1 MASIYSTLGRLEIMT
16 SGEKD
21 AVWGDITN
29 TNLQLLEQMIHG
41 YESIDLSL
49 GPTYSLTTT
58 NGASDQGR
66 KKILKFTGAQAAVTV
81 TVPSV
86 SHVYLI
92 WNATNFD
99 IVVRTIAGSGPT
111 VSAQTKTILFCDGSA
126 VNTLS
131 GLSTT
136 PFTIAFLDDP
146 DAATARQ
153 TLGVPGFA
161 DDSSKNIFT
170 AQDPMQFRWNDSGAG
185 FGPNVVLARDS
196 ATPAANDVC
205 GALSFRGRNTNAVMT
220 TVGQLIMQLLDPV
233 GGSEDARLSMKTSVG
248 GVFDD
253 RIFVGAGLYTRH
265 VADMGIDTV
274 NALSYFKN
282 GTPLP
287 QLQTAESG
295 ELATTANATVSFAH
309 GMTGVPKLFQGTI
322 RCKTAEFGYA
332 VNDEVIIGSVFPNNQ
347 GCVISA
353 DGTNISASINT
364 AGIVIIRK
372 DTHVAVG
379 ITEANWRIVL
389 RAWAW
394 V

>member
-1 MASIYSTLGRLEIMT
+1 MASTYSTLGRLEIMT
-16 SGEKD
+16 AGEKD

-29 TNLQLLEQMIHG
+29 SNLQLIEQMVHG

-49 GPTYSLTTT
+49 GPTYSLTTAQ
-58 NGASDQGR
+58 GSSDQGR

-81 TVPSV
+81 TVPAV

-99 IVVRTIAGSGPT
+99 VVVRTIAGSGPT
-111 VSAQTKTILFCDGSA
+111 VPAQTKTILFCDGSA

-136 PFTIAFLDDP
+136 PFTISLLDDP
-146 DAATARQ
+146 DAAAARQ

-196 ATPAANDVC
+196 ATPAANDTC
-205 GALSFRGRNTNAVMT
+205 GALTFRGRNTNAVMT
-220 TVGQLIMQLLDPV
+220 TVGQLIMQLLDPIA
-233 GGSEDARLSMKTSVG
+233 GSEDARLSLKTMVAG
-248 GVFDD
+248 AFDD
-253 RIFVGAGLYTRH
+253 RVFIGAGLYTRN
-265 VADMGIDTV
+265 VADKGIDTV
-274 NALSYFKN
+274 NALNYYRN
-282 GTPLP
+282 GTLLP

-295 ELATTANATVSFAH
+295 ELASTANTTISFAH
-309 GMTGVPKLFQGTI
+309 GLTGVPKLYMGI
-322 RCKTAEFGYA
+322 ARCKTAEFGYA
-332 VNDEVIIGSVFPNNQ
+332 IGDEVIICSH
-347 GCVISA
+347 ISNTGASIVA
-353 DGTNISASINT
+353 DATNISAVIST
-364 AGIVIIRK
+364 GGIVVVRK
-372 DTHVAVG
+372 DTRGTIG
-379 ITEANWRIVL
+379 ITEVNWRVVL

-394 V
+394 A